1 MKTGN
6 NTIHNLIQRLGAFFW
21 MDVTLLL
28 WALTSIALS
37 FYVGDIDMTILI
49 QKVDIVFTVLLSI
62 PTLFVN
68 KTDTNKCPRS
78 EILGNA
84 WKVSQL
90 MLFLFGLINIF
101 RFEIQSAFGFDS
113 EFPFRA
119 SLLFVLSVLVYFSIQ
134 VYFLVK
140 KIW

>member
-1 MKTGN
+1 M
-6 NTIHNLIQRLGAFFW
+6 
-21 MDVTLLL
+21 
-28 WALTSIALS
+28 
-37 FYVGDIDMTILI
+37 
-49 QKVDIVFTVLLSI
+49 
-62 PTLFVN
+62 
-68 KTDTNKCPRS
+68 S
-78 EILGNA
+78 EARILGNA

-101 RFEIQSAFGFDS
+101 RFEIQSAFGFDP
-113 EFPFRA
+113 EFPLRA